1 MKRLFIPILL
11 IFTFI
16 SCGNPRDRHSGGRTD
31 GNATTVNIQKQSTGL
46 SYDGTIVDDDAIMS
60 TTLTSNMPT
69 KINIYIENS
78 GSMNGFINQVSEYQD
93 AIQNMLAWL
102 EFYYNVENIKLHYI
116 NRSIIYMQK
125 PDNKTLLDFAQYM
138 LSPQQFK
145 SHGNGASTDL
155 NNIVDMI
162 LNQTDNNTISILLS
176 DNIYSISG
184 AQTVPVLLAECKNKT
199 LQAFLNKSKD
209 LQNKHRQSLS
219 TTIIQLYSQFNG
231 NYWDYQHPTGQA
243 SQTLNCKRPYY
254 MCVIGENSLVGTF
267 NNNFDITKMN
277 GYKNKYVLTDIGSL
291 NPTCSILFNTYKI
304 GKFKKVDNTTI
315 RDAKIDSHRHL
326 FSFAIAIDLRDIPL
340 SDDEKCN
347 INLYEVSDDYVVDEV
362 LKITNASIAPVDK
375 NACENCTHIIKISTT
390 NTTTPSLKLS
400 MKRLIPNWITNSTSE
415 NDTHIDKDVNE
426 QSKTFGLSYFVN
438 GIKEAYDKGQDKYFS
453 QSITINR

>member
-1 MKRLFIPILL
+1 
-11 IFTFI
+11 
-16 SCGNPRDRHSGGRTD
+16 
-31 GNATTVNIQKQSTGL
+31 
-46 SYDGTIVDDDAIMS
+46 
-60 TTLTSNMPT
+60 
-69 KINIYIENS
+69 
-78 GSMNGFINQVSEYQD
+78 
-93 AIQNMLAWL
+93 
-102 EFYYNVENIKLHYI
+102 
-116 NRSIIYMQK
+116 
-125 PDNKTLLDFAQYM
+125 
-138 LSPQQFK
+138 
-145 SHGNGASTDL
+145 
-155 NNIVDMI
+155 
-162 LNQTDNNTISILLS
+162 
-176 DNIYSISG
+176 
-184 AQTVPVLLAECKNKT
+184 
-199 LQAFLNKSKD
+199 
-209 LQNKHRQSLS
+209 
-219 TTIIQLYSQFNG
+219 
-231 NYWDYQHPTGQA
+231 
-243 SQTLNCKRPYY
+243 